1 MDKSTAGLILSSLCE
16 RATGAGGPVVL
27 TSAEL
32 AAIQELFG
40 PEQGDTK
47 GQTQTDIEA
56 SLVIAP
62 ETPPFTPKVVWH
74 PSDKPDQSTML
85 CLDFGTSFSK
95 AFVCEGDDSDEV
107 PKLIDVTFGK
117 DESGQPQFLLPSEI
131 FIHGGEIHFGATA
144 RRKFNLVEASQD
156 RLIDNPKQYMTL
168 GTDVAELNQKP
179 LRSEQ
184 DASQS
189 FSQRD
194 VLVLYLAHLNRMV
207 SISLEDSGH
216 SIDILRRYAHPAW
229 EKSSEKA
236 NGEAMARIMAE
247 AVALAHLF
255 PGDFAEKTSVDRAQK
270 LAIAARET
278 ATEALPFELLKDS
291 VREATAAGAGALME
305 TDPGKR
311 QAFVILDIG
320 AGTTDVAG
328 CICIN
333 DPRSDQVRVAEVTP
347 AAKALNRAGNIID
360 SALLK
365 VIFEECSLARGT
377 TEYERT
383 RQILRK
389 SVRSLKE
396 SLFNDGFV
404 VVPLATGETIEIELD
419 NFLESQP
426 MKKLFGDIKEIV
438 AEAAFLV
445 SGSEGTVFLVPTGG
459 GSRLPVIDFLIAEP
473 LRKGRRNIQLKL
485 RDAMPDDL
493 KPSYPS
499 LMPVYSQLAVAVG
512 GALPSLPTQIR
523 SISEGI
529 VDPGEKALLPVY
541 TSPHQ

>member
-1 MDKSTAGLILSSLCE
+1 MDENTARLILSNLCE
-16 RATGAGGPVVL
+16 RATGTSGSVVL

-40 PEQGDTK
+40 AGQSDTK
-47 GQTQTDIEA
+47 GRPQTTLEP
-56 SLVIAP
+56 VVTNAP
-62 ETPPFTPKVVWH
+62 ELHSFLPSVIWH
-74 PSDKPDQSTML
+74 PNSTPDQKILL
-85 CLDFGTSFSK
+85 CLDFGTSYSK
-95 AFVCEGDDSDEV
+95 AFVCDGDDSGEV
-107 PKLIDVTFGK
+107 PKLIDITFGI
-117 DESGQPQFLLPSEI
+117 DEGGLPQFLLPSEI
-131 FIHGGEIHFGATA
+131 FIHNDDIYFGAAA

-168 GTDVAELNQKP
+168 GTDITELNQKP
-179 LRSEQ
+179 LRLEQ
-184 DASQS
+184 NPSQN

-207 SISLEDSGH
+207 SISLKNSGH
-216 SIDILRRYAHPAW
+216 SADVLRRYAHPAW
-229 EKSSEKA
+229 GKSSEKA

-255 PGDFAEKTSVDRAQK
+255 PADFSEKTSVDRASK
-270 LAIAARET
+270 LAIAARQS
-278 ATEALPFELLKDS
+278 ASDDLPFEMLKES

-305 TDPGKR
+305 TDSGKR

-333 DPRSDQVRVAEVTP
+333 DRRSDQVRVAEVTP

-365 VIFEECSLARGT
+365 LILEDCSLARDT
-377 TEYERT
+377 TEYEQT

-404 VVPLATGETIEIELD
+404 FAPLATGETVEIELGR
-419 NFLESQP
+419 FLESQP
-426 MKKLFGDIKEIV
+426 IKKLFVDIKEIV
-438 AEAAFLV
+438 SEAAFLV
-445 SGSEGTVFLVPTGG
+445 SGSEATVFLVPTGG
-459 GSRLPVIDFLIAEP
+459 GSRLPIVDMLIAEP
-473 LRKGRRNIQLKL
+473 LKKGGRSIQLKL
-485 RDAMPDDL
+485 REAMPEDL
-493 KPSYPS
+493 KSPYPS
-499 LMPVYSQLAVAVG
+499 LVPVYSQLAVAVG
-512 GALPSLPTQIR
+512 GALPSLPTQIG

-529 VDPGEKALLPVY
+529 VDPGKKTMSSVY